1 MIPAVEISNVTVSY
15 YQNIALRNVSLTIEP
30 GQFVGVIGPNGAGK
44 TTLLTVINGLGRIHS
59 GSVRL
64 FGETINSGNIRR
76 WRTKIGYVPQQL
88 AVDPKLP
95 FDCLETVLLG
105 VYGKVGLLK
114 PVPAD
119 DRRRARELMA
129 YFRIEP
135 LMHRPVGQI
144 SGGELQKVA
153 LARALLQQPQLL
165 LLDEPTANLDRRSVQ
180 EILDLISDVYHRF
193 QLTVVLVTHQLE
205 HLPAV
210 CQRLVLMKNAR
221 IVWEGS
227 KADGLQSERLNE
239 LFNG

>member
-1 MIPAVEISNVTVSY
+1 MGVEGT
-15 YQNIALRNVSLTIEP
+15 
-30 GQFVGVIGPNGAGK
+30 
-44 TTLLTVINGLGRIHS
+44 
-59 GSVRL
+59 
-64 FGETINSGNIRR
+64 
-76 WRTKIGYVPQQL
+76 
-88 AVDPKLP
+88 
-95 FDCLETVLLG
+95 
-105 VYGKVGLLK
+105 VGLLK